1 MTKRY
6 ERALRLVAA
15 GLFVCSM
22 TAASGC
28 GASAASPVPAPRVER
43 GPRLEDALGEEPPFL
58 FVLRPATLA
67 RDPLYGPLLRRV
79 SQLAAARAALADAVG
94 STMLAILERTDEVAV
109 AVYDRRAADALVLLR
124 GVPADADATRI
135 VDTAGKP
142 LWVHRAGIPG
152 RVEELAPA
160 DAAADAELFVL
171 PRRAWAIAVGAAV
184 PRARV
189 SYARD
194 TARSGAAVSLDIDDG
209 VLASARVRG
218 DVLARGRADGPLAP
232 VFQALDVATVSL
244 EPGPQGA
251 VGEVVLRLVYGAPA
265 FATRAEPS
273 VADVVAA
280 YTRELGA
287 RAPWLHAV
295 KVSREERAVVVK
307 GRIPRAWADG
317 LLHVELGDL
326 AN

>member
-1 MTKRY
+1 MTAWR
-6 ERALRLVAA
+6 EHARRLVAV
-15 GLFVCSM
+15 GLLAYV
-22 TAASGC
+22 AIVGGGC
-28 GASAASPVPAPRVER
+28 GSPAARSVPVPRTDR
-43 GPRLEDALGEEPPFL
+43 GPRLEDALGDEPPFL
-58 FVLRPATLA
+58 FVVRPAMLV

-79 SQLAAARAALADAVG
+79 SQLAAARAALADVVG

-109 AVYDRRAADALVLLR
+109 AVYDREAGDALVLLR
-124 GVPADADATRI
+124 GVPADADALRI
-135 VDTAGKP
+135 VDTAGNR
-142 LWVHRAGIPG
+142 LWTLRAEIPG

-160 DAAADAELFVL
+160 DAAVDAELFVL

-194 TARSGAAVSLDIDDG
+194 AARSGAAVSLDTDDG
-209 VLASARVRG
+209 VLATARVRG
-218 DVLARGRADGPLAP
+218 DVLARGRSDGPLAP

-295 KVSREERAVVVK
+295 TVSRDDRAVVVK
-307 GRIPRAWADG
+307 GRIPRAWTEG